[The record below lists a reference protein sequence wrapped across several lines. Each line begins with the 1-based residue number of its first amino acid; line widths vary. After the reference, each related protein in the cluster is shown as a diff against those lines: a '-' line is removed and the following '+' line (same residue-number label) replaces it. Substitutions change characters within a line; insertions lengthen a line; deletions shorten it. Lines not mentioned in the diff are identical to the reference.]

1 MQRIDFNKLDTV
13 ALKRYRRIH
22 KLDDVGSNPT
32 KEELVS
38 AVGKHFTAQVCG
50 LALMGLF
57 SVLSTLAA
65 VWPVSKAN
73 VQPVETSCISLFS
86 VLSILAGM
94 WTMSKANTQPAET
107 TTNFFT
113 AETTTWLLFSCNAL
127 RSLQIAVSCSSPCA
141 QLTSVTAVT
150 VAVPS
155 AGCGREQSHSHVCPC
170 SSQESGCC
178 SLTSLN
184 ICNVP

>member
-1 MQRIDFNKLDTV
+1 MWAPTPP
-13 ALKRYRRIH
+13 RRSWYQ
-22 KLDDVGSNPT
+22 LLASTSLLRCVGWHSWDIAA
-32 KEELVS
+32 S
-38 AVGKHFTAQVCG
+38 CIS
-50 LALMGLF
+50 LF

-65 VWPVSKAN
+65 VWPVSTAN

-94 WTMSKANTQPAET
+94 WTVSKANAQPAET